1 MKYYSLYITFFFI
14 FLFKISYEKL
24 ISVVSLTGYST
35 SFPDLERNIS
45 IQNQTETK
53 LKGNNEYKKNGEI
66 FKSYY
71 TQKTF
76 LNDKFIPTEIKFYC
90 VDHPKII
97 SDAIGF
103 INGLYPKVNVIPTM
117 QKTKPPSL
125 LETNK
130 INLYVNNAS
139 NDYILNPY
147 DCLYVKKEHIKK
159 QLKKIIDKTIFE
171 ITNNEKEI
179 VINDYLNALN
189 LTFTN
194 KSTTIEEKSIYLVN
208 YLFKN
213 RKKLENK
220 FHKIP
225 KNSREKMKKMV
236 LNELY
241 SPFLSGDEFAQITSS
256 AFLEQVVKIFNI
268 ARVQKFLKNNPQ
280 KLISFHSFTT
290 NIADVIGNLFQH
302 EKLKMIIEES
312 INNQEEFDF
321 LVPITGSTISFEL
334 HQDDLED
341 KNYFVKVLMNGKVV
355 ENNLDTEDER
365 YLNGEIPFNHFKD
378 LIWES
383 ITSAYHGLFCGKQ
396 YVSQQKD
403 LLQKQN

>member
-1 MKYYSLYITFFFI
+1 MKYFSFSIIFFFI
-14 FLFKISYEKL
+14 IFFKISYQKL

-35 SFPDLERNIS
+35 PFPDFERNLS
-45 IQNQTETK
+45 IQNQTESK
-53 LKGNNEYKKNGEI
+53 FKENNEYKKNGEI

-71 TQKTF
+71 KEKRF
-76 LNDKFIPTEIKFYC
+76 LNDNFIPTEIKFYS

-103 INGLYPKVNVIPTM
+103 INGLYPKVKIIPTM

-125 LETNK
+125 LEKNK
-130 INLYVNNAS
+130 INLYVNNATT
-139 NDYILNPY
+139 DYILNPY

-159 QLKKIIDKTIFE
+159 QIKKIIDDTIFQ
-171 ITNNEKEI
+171 ISINEKET
-179 VINDYLNALN
+179 VINEYLKVLN
-189 LTFTN
+189 LSFVNNTF
-194 KSTTIEEKSIYLVN
+194 TIEEKSVYLVN
-208 YLFKN
+208 YIFKN
-213 RKKLENK
+213 RKNLEKKLE
-220 FHKIP
+220 KIS
-225 KNSREKMKKMV
+225 KNSRELMKKML

-290 NIADVIGNLFQH
+290 NIADVIGNLFEH

-321 LVPITGSTISFEL
+321 LVPISGSTISFEL
-334 HQDDLED
+334 YQDDFDE
-341 KNYFVKVLMNGKVV
+341 KKYFVKVLMNHKVV
-355 ENNLDTEDER
+355 ENNLDTQDER

-383 ITSAYHGLFCGKQ
+383 ITSDYHRLFCGKQ
-396 YVSQQKD
+396 YVSQPNE
-403 LLQKQN
+403 LFQKQN